1 MEVADA
7 VRDAEQKLGHIAVT
21 RRQIARFKQFH
32 RIPRAAVPFAGT
44 EETRKGRMRV
54 LGKNKNVMKFRGSD
68 RSGRALTFMRFG
80 EVSLL
85 QDALRDAGIEE
96 QYSLLQE
103 GKGEVT
109 ADIVYYPEIN
119 EWNDTRS
126 LQFIIKD
133 WKFRR

>member
-1 MEVADA
+1 
-7 VRDAEQKLGHIAVT
+7 
-21 RRQIARFKQFH
+21 
-32 RIPRAAVPFAGT
+32 
-44 EETRKGRMRV
+44 MRV
-54 LGKNKNVMKFRGSD
+54 LGKNQNVMKFRGSD

-80 EVSLL
+80 EPSLL

-103 GKGEVT
+103 GKGEVM

-133 WKFRR
+133 WKLKGGRGEAARRGGRTRSPCG